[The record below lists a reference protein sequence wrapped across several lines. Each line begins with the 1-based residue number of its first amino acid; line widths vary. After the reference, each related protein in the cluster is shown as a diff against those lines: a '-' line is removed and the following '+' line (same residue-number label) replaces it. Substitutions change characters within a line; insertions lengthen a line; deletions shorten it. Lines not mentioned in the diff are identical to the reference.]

1 MMITF
6 ALSRNMIIVREK
18 IFSRIM
24 LMTINLSLS
33 RIVITVIIFALS
45 RIVII
50 QIIFFFFQN
59 YEKFLLS
66 FDNHDNFSVLPLDSH
81 CRCQQY
87 RHAAQVLLILIII
100 IIITRPK
107 LAHGRQG
114 LAGRSLG
121 ASGAH
126 LKSGK

>member
-1 MMITF
+1 
-6 ALSRNMIIVREK
+6 
-18 IFSRIM
+18 M

-33 RIVITVIIFALS
+33 KIVITALIFALS

-59 YEKFLLS
+59 YEKFFLS

-100 IIITRPK
+100 ITRPK
-107 LAHGRQG
+107 PAYGRQG
-114 LAGRSLG
+114 LAGLWGQDTGQAGTFWGVVNIALRAFSAQLR
-121 ASGAH
+121 
-126 LKSGK
+126 